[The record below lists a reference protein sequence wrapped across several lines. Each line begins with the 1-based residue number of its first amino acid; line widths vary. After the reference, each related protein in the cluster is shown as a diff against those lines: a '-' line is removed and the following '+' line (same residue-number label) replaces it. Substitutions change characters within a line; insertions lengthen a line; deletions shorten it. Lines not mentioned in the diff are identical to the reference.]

1 MFILNFFH
9 VKGYLLFRFFFT
21 IIFIFFALESWAT
34 GPCENECIASM
45 QLSNQSPSGYTE
57 YCANEPSNQILKYKV
72 WIQEGTNMDRI
83 ISDIKSKKAQMS
95 FYGGE
100 KRSWQY
106 AACVMKYA
114 GANVDFDEKRSAPS
128 TTQSRPKNVNTANE
142 CLSISRRDKWS
153 MTIINNCKFPVDF
166 KYCFISSVAAE
177 WPSCGNS
184 VLGASLLA
192 GKKINLSS
200 PQSDVEVR
208 SFACRHYKN
217 VHSTAYIGWN
227 GKNLSGKCLSE

>member
-1 MFILNFFH
+1 MLILNLFYVQSYLFYRW
-9 VKGYLLFRFFFT
+9 VLTIILLFFSL
-21 IIFIFFALESWAT
+21 AAWAT

-45 QLSNQSPSGYTE
+45 QLSNQSPSDYTE
-57 YCANEPSNQILKYKV
+57 YCANEPSNQILKYKA
-72 WIQEGTNMDRI
+72 WIQEGRNMDQI
-83 ISDIKSKKAQMS
+83 VSDIKSKKAQMP

-114 GANVDFDEKRSAPS
+114 GANVSYNEKRSEPS
-128 TTQSRPKNVNTANE
+128 TTQSRPKKVITANE

-153 MTIINNCKFPVDF
+153 MTIINKCKFPVDF
-166 KYCFISSVAAE
+166 KYCFISSIAAQ

-208 SFACRHYKN
+208 SFACRHYKS
-217 VHSTAYIGWN
+217 VHSTAYIHWN
-227 GKNLSGKCLSE
+227 GKNLSGECLSE